1 MRTHRRKGVDDVE
14 GIGAVLAGCGECRP
28 RSASASAR
36 AAAAERSC
44 GFEVECNATLDDGEV
59 HCDLWINGTA
69 GEALLPPGLKRAAV
83 ALARRHGCVRAT
95 LAASSRDAGDDGP
108 RFFSHDLR
116 GYAGLPMSKVEGA
129 PLVAAVG
136 HAKSLG
142 EMIVSANLSYKR
154 WTEDKSATDFFGAR
168 SHPGPNACPV
178 VLNGKPCVMSYAPIP
193 KLRAVAVTPVEC
205 AREAA
210 AALDA
215 LERRRRR

>member
-1 MRTHRRKGVDDVE
+1 MTVE
-14 GIGAVLAGCGECRP
+14 TRARHASSSRVRP
-28 RSASASAR
+28 RPAQSRTVRLADIAAAAAGRPVDNRLWSFARGSNWPTRRRQVGGVLRVRRRIHGRRVRRRGRNLDENSRPGGRRRGYRRRPGRVRRVGEVGFASAR

-95 LAASSRDAGDDGP
+95 LAASGGRDVGDDGP

-136 HAKSLG
+136 HAKSQ
-142 EMIVSANLSYKR
+142 VR
-154 WTEDKSATDFFGAR
+154 
-168 SHPGPNACPV
+168 
-178 VLNGKPCVMSYAPIP
+178 
-193 KLRAVAVTPVEC
+193 
-205 AREAA
+205 
-210 AALDA
+210 
-215 LERRRRR
+215 

>member
-1 MRTHRRKGVDDVE
+1 MY
-14 GIGAVLAGCGECRP
+14 
-28 RSASASAR
+28 
-36 AAAAERSC
+36 
-44 GFEVECNATLDDGEV
+44 
-59 HCDLWINGTA
+59 
-69 GEALLPPGLKRAAV
+69 KRQ
-83 ALARRHGCVRAT
+83 
-95 LAASSRDAGDDGP
+95 
-108 RFFSHDLR
+108 
-116 GYAGLPMSKVEGA
+116 VEGA

-142 EMIVSANLSYKR
+142 EMIVAANLSYKR

>member
-1 MRTHRRKGVDDVE
+1 MDDVE

-28 RSASASAR
+28 RSANPAAR
-36 AAAAERSC
+36 ALSAERSC
-44 GFEVECNATLDDGEV
+44 GFEVECNATLDDGTS

-69 GEALLPPGLKRAAV
+69 GEALLPPGLKAKAV

-95 LAASSRDAGDDGP
+95 LAASGGRDVGDDGP

-142 EMIVSANLSYKR
+142 EMIVAANLSYKR
-154 WTEDKSATDFFGAR
+154 WTEDTSATDFFGAR
-168 SHPGPNACPV
+168 SHPGPNACQV
-178 VLNGKPCVMSYAPIP
+178 VLNGKPCGMSYAPIP